1 MTLVPLPTKC
11 AKSHPWAEN
20 LNKLYTEKGRKFQF
34 SAQVQ
39 EDLAN
44 LVGNVTNVQYKARKL
59 HKMKRFWTSVANF
72 FAKNWKKDS
81 FMTSRKDPPFFRSGR
96 QTKVYKKSIEMWQNL
111 MHFCRYVCAFMQWV
125 NFILDHIRKFA
136 EKNLMF

>member
-1 MTLVPLPTKC
+1 MDAKGGLISEGILTLVPLPTKC

-44 LVGNVTNVQYKARKL
+44 LVGNVTNVQYKA
-59 HKMKRFWTSVANF
+59 NF
-72 FAKNWKKDS
+72 S
-81 FMTSRKDPPFFRSGR
+81 S
-96 QTKVYKKSIEMWQNL
+96 
-111 MHFCRYVCAFMQWV
+111 
-125 NFILDHIRKFA
+125 
-136 EKNLMF
+136 